1 MFNQYGSVLC
11 VSCESSMR
19 LSTVEPGEDGICRAT
34 FECRYPPCAR
44 SRVMVIGKLQLGQDV
59 LSVVGLAS
67 VDPDERP
74 RPKRRRLGLPL
85 SGRRRDKAL
94 TRCLLAAVPAE
105 QKAGR

>member
-1 MFNQYGSVLC
+1 MLNQYGSVLC

-59 LSVVGLAS
+59 LSAVAWPVSSLMKG
-67 VDPDERP
+67 
-74 RPKRRRLGLPL
+74 
-85 SGRRRDKAL
+85 SGRRDGGGGFLCRDGDATKH
-94 TRCLLAAVPAE
+94 
-105 QKAGR
+105 